1 MTRNKNSVKITL
13 KIIFREVVMKT
24 ALIVANTQKLKSV
37 EFAEIAKQ
45 FLSGNGYDVSIYSD
59 GEAVCENASFAVVLG
74 GDGTILRSAKRFYG
88 LDIPLFGIN
97 FGHFGYLSE
106 IGSETPM
113 QGLKRLVSGDYEIE
127 ERIMLEGEVI
137 RNNESVL
144 SFIGLNEAN
153 VHRSTLLHALRLE
166 VMINSK
172 HTQSIVG
179 DGIIVATPTGSTSY
193 NLSAGGPVLTPTSK
207 SMVITPV
214 CAKYFP
220 RSSIVIDGEDETE
233 IEVGY
238 ELVNETGSPCL
249 VIDGDIRFQL
259 ENGDLIKVRRA
270 KHNAKIIKMTDK
282 SFYQILK
289 EKLAK

>member
-1 MTRNKNSVKITL
+1 
-13 KIIFREVVMKT
+13 MKT
-24 ALIVANTQKLKSV
+24 ALIVANTQKAKSV
-37 EFAEIAKQ
+37 EFANVAKE
-45 FLSGNGYDVSIYSD
+45 FLNNAGYCVQIYND
-59 GEAVCENASFAVVLG
+59 GDAVCKNASFAVVLG

-97 FGHFGYLSE
+97 FGHLGYLSE

-113 QGLKRLVSGDYEIE
+113 DGLKRLVSSEYEIE
-127 ERIMLEGEVI
+127 ERIMLEGEVV
-137 RNNESVL
+137 RNGKTVL
-144 SFIGLNEAN
+144 TFIGLNEAN
-153 VHRSTLLHALRLE
+153 VHRSTLLHALSLE
-166 VMINSK
+166 VLINQK
-172 HTQSIVG
+172 HTQTIVG

-220 RSSIVIDGEDETE
+220 RSSIVIDGDDITE
-233 IEVGY
+233 IQVSY
-238 ELVNETGSPCL
+238 EIINETGTPCL
-249 VIDGDIRFQL
+249 VIDGDMRFPL
-259 ENGDLIKVRRA
+259 ENGDIVRIKRA

-289 EKLAK
+289 EKLSK